1 MDETL
6 ALWEA
11 VVLGLVEGITEFLPI
26 SSTGHLLVTN
36 SLLGLDDAA
45 AAEAAIE
52 TYAICIQVGAI
63 LAVVFLYWGRVRQM
77 LDGLL
82 GQDVE
87 GRNIFVAIV
96 AAFVPTAVIGLTLG
110 DAVKDQLFGAVP
122 VALAWL
128 AGGVVIVE
136 LHRRGWFGRAGAELG
151 SLGVRSAALIG
162 VAQALALWP
171 GVSRSLVTIIAGVA
185 VGLTL
190 RAAVEFS
197 FLLGFVTLSAATL
210 LEGYR
215 NGQEM
220 IDAFGWFTPLAG
232 LVVAWISAMVAVRWM
247 VAWLESRGFG
257 AFGYYRLGA
266 GAVTL
271 ALAAAAVI

>member
-1 MDETL
+1 VDETL

-36 SLLGLDDAA
+36 SLLGLDDTAA
-45 AAEAAIE
+45 SEAAIE
-52 TYAICIQVGAI
+52 TYTICIQAGAI

-82 GQDVE
+82 GRDVE
-87 GRNIFVAIV
+87 GRNIFVAIG

-110 DAVKDQLFGAVP
+110 DAVKDQFFGAVP

-136 LHRRGWFGRAGAELG
+136 LHRRGWLGRAGAELG
-151 SLGVRSAALIG
+151 TLGVSSAALIG

-215 NGQEM
+215 NGQEL

-266 GAVTL
+266 GAATL